1 MKLTRCQGGDN
12 PEIKGFGSF
21 LFSSWKARELASKL
35 LPACGRILDHLV
47 QRDATP
53 AANLQS
59 CTRAMSCKRLQA
71 FRSAR
76 RSNKESP
83 LIGFVPLLRAMLRE
97 PGGVR
102 PSPLLSPL
110 PHLERASAA
119 SLSGILARTNTSQ
132 RRVLDDLI
140 PLRRN
145 VQPVLPAACRVLL
158 RNDITRVAGQIY
170 DDQRRGRVSRH
181 DWT

>member
-1 MKLTRCQGGDN
+1 MVL
-12 PEIKGFGSF
+12 F
-21 LFSSWKARELASKL
+21 LFEGDAPGTRWS
-35 LPACGRILDHLV
+35 PAL
-47 QRDATP
+47 
-53 AANLQS
+53 S
-59 CTRAMSCKRLQA
+59 
-71 FRSAR
+71 
-76 RSNKESP
+76 
-83 LIGFVPLLRAMLRE
+83 
-97 PGGVR
+97 
-102 PSPLLSPL
+102 SPLLSPL
-110 PHLERASAA
+110 SHLERASAA